1 MYEQVLLSYFTFLCL
16 HKVVMRWAKEFMVRG
31 KKQQKNKE
39 GRCGSGE
46 MAQSLRVLAVL
57 PEDVVQFS
65 TPMSD
70 GSQQP

>member
-1 MYEQVLLSYFTFLCL
+1 MS
-16 HKVVMRWAKEFMVRG
+16 WAKEFMVRG

-57 PEDVVQFS
+57 PADVVQFS